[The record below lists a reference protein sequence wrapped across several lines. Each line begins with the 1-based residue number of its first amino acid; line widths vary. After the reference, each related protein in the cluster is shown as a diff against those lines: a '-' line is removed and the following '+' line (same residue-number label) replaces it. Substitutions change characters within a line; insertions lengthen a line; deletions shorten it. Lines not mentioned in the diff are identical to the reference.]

1 MMTDQRI
8 AIWEVTEVL
17 RAGYTGH
24 SSDPVSSLM
33 KEGLE
38 NNLALDLCNT
48 YD

>member
-1 MMTDQRI
+1 MAIDQTI

-24 SSDPVSSLM
+24 NSDPVFYFT

-38 NNLALDLCNT
+38 KNLDLHVCNT